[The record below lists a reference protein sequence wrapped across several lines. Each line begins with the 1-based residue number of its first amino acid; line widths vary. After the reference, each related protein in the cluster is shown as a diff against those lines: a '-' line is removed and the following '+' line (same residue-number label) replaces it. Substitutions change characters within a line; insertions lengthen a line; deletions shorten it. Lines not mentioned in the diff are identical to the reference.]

1 VTALVL
7 SIANF
12 VISRVSARKDAARRR
27 RDDLLHIDHL
37 LDEAYESLWGKNGY
51 ASTRDNQKLEEAE
64 IRIRNAM
71 TIDPSHPRGT
81 EYEGHVFELQGNK
94 KAARERYARS
104 ITLDGTRARPH
115 NCLGLLSEGDDAIFH
130 FKRAIELAPEQASL
144 YHHNLGKLYLAQG
157 RLDEAEDSLRRAL
170 ELRPKYARAHFE
182 LAKLLKKR
190 QNFEEAKKEYEL
202 AIVSDSTYVSA
213 IVELGQLLMDVVG
226 REEDGIAWLQHA
238 IKINPT
244 DDYPL
249 AMLAAIYADRKEP
262 ERALEYAE
270 QAMAINPSRR
280 FAGESFNELREEMLA
295 LIELRKNGNVI
306 KNK

>member
-1 VTALVL
+1 
-7 SIANF
+7 
-12 VISRVSARKDAARRR
+12 
-27 RDDLLHIDHL
+27 
-37 LDEAYESLWGKNGY
+37 
-51 ASTRDNQKLEEAE
+51 
-64 IRIRNAM
+64 
-71 TIDPSHPRGT
+71 
-81 EYEGHVFELQGNK
+81 
-94 KAARERYARS
+94 
-104 ITLDGTRARPH
+104 
-115 NCLGLLSEGDDAIFH
+115 
-130 FKRAIELAPEQASL
+130 
-144 YHHNLGKLYLAQG
+144 
-157 RLDEAEDSLRRAL
+157 
-170 ELRPKYARAHFE
+170 
-182 LAKLLKKR
+182 
-190 QNFEEAKKEYEL
+190 
-202 AIVSDSTYVSA
+202 
-213 IVELGQLLMDVVG
+213 MDVVG